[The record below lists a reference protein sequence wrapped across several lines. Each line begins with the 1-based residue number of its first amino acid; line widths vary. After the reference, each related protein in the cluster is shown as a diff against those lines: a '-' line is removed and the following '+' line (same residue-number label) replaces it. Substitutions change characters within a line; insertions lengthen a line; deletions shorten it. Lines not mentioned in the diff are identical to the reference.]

1 MATSLGRR
9 CTLRAMAAAD
19 PVVPGDVIAGRY
31 RVDTVLGRGGMG
43 MVVLAT
49 DGQLGREVAI
59 KFLLSTRLDDDSFQ
73 RFLREARST
82 AQIVSEHAVRVYD
95 SGRTESGEP
104 FIVMESLSGSDL
116 SSKLKDQRALPIAE
130 AIDVGMQACLG
141 LAAAHARG
149 IIHRDIK
156 PGNLFLE
163 ERADGTLSLKIL
175 DFGLAKPLAS
185 GPMTA
190 SNRLMGSPIYMS
202 PEQISE
208 PSGVDERSD
217 IWSLGVVLYEALS
230 GERPF
235 RGETVLAVCADVMN
249 RDPIPPSEHRA
260 EIPSELDQVV
270 LRCISRNREER
281 YSTVAE
287 LAEALAPFA
296 SPAFADAGTRV
307 RRILE
312 TPPKPISVSDDAPGA
327 SSASGSI
334 KGYASSSG
342 VRRVPIVGW
351 LAAGAVL
358 VALVGF
364 AVFGH
369 RSAPTAEEMPASP
382 ASAGAGEQDDESG
395 VASAVSVSSA
405 NAMAPAPDAGTSA
418 PADVPRAPGSPPPAT
433 PPPPTA
439 KTTSPLSSNASQ
451 KDVSSSSAAP
461 SPVRPK
467 KDPLPRPRRP
477 SPAEDEADLYD
488 SRH

>member
-1 MATSLGRR
+1 MVTRLGRR
-9 CTLRAMAAAD
+9 CTLGAMAAAD

-116 SSKLKDQRALPIAE
+116 SSKLKGQRALPITE

-312 TPPKPISVSDDAPGA
+312 TPPKPISVSDDVPAT

-342 VRRVPIVGW
+342 GRRVPIVGW

-369 RSAPTAEEMPASP
+369 QSAPTAEEVP
-382 ASAGAGEQDDESG
+382 ASAGAGDPDDESG

-418 PADVPRAPGSPPPAT
+418 PAEVPRAPSSPPPAT
-433 PPPPTA
+433 PPLPTA
-439 KTTSPLSSNASQ
+439 KTTSPLPSNASQ
-451 KDVSSSSAAP
+451 KDVSSSSAAR

-467 KDPLPRPRRP
+467 KDPLPKPRRP